1 MFYKIESQFGHISF
15 EKAVIGKIVIETV
28 ASFGGKIVL
37 ANKKKKMPG
46 FVAKI
51 GGKEDAATMEFT
63 WGENGLDIR
72 IFIMIRFGN
81 SISRTTERL
90 IQMVKSGVEE
100 QMDVQVNSVAV
111 VVTGMFSKQIAA
123 RNIEVRG

>member
-1 MFYKIESQFGHISF
+1 MFYKIESQFGHISV
-15 EKAVIGKIVIETV
+15 EKAVIGKLVTEAV
-28 ASFGGKIVL
+28 ASFGGKILL

-51 GGKEDAATMEFT
+51 GGMDDASNMEFV
-63 WGENGLDIR
+63 WGEKGLDIR
-72 IFIMIRFGN
+72 VFIMIRFGT
-81 SISRTTERL
+81 SISRTTDQL
-90 IQMVKSGVEE
+90 IQFIKSGLEE
-100 QMDVQVNSVAV
+100 HLDIQANSVAV